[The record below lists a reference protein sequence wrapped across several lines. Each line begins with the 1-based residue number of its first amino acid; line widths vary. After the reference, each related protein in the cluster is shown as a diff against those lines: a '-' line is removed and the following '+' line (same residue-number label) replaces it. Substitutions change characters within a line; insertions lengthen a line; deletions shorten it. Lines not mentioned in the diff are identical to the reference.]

1 MPMTT
6 VTLYHSVIC
15 PRCQMAGRSLGQ
27 LLEEFPHIK
36 LEKIEYLS
44 NLGRSRRDGVR
55 TIPTLVSGE
64 RRLSGF
70 YLTRRSIRRF
80 LESL

>member
-1 MPMTT
+1 MPT
-6 VTLYHSVIC
+6 VTFYHSVIC
-15 PRCQMAGRSLGQ
+15 PRCQMAGRSLSQ
-27 LLEEFPHIK
+27 LLDEFPDVTV
-36 LEKIEYLS
+36 EKVEYLA

-55 TIPTLVSGE
+55 AIPTLVSGE

-70 YLTRRSIRRF
+70 YLGKGSIRRF